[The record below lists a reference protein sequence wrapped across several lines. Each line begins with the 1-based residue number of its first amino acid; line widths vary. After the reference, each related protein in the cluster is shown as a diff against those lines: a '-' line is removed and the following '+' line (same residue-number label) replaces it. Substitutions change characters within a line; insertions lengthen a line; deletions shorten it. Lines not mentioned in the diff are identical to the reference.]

1 MRKLILFLALI
12 FVLQVGY
19 RVQAVLADDREEN
32 VLIENV
38 LKDYFKSLTNR
49 DLKSL
54 MNQISV
60 NYSAG
65 NGNVD
70 KAKFK
75 FGIEGFLKNFKNISI
90 SNLKLTKLNAHD
102 NKALYEIDFN
112 FKATDLS
119 NNKRVSLKKRR
130 LVSLAKEDGLWKIMR
145 FEDKPAED

>member
-90 SNLKLTKLNAHD
+90 SNLKLTKLNANG
-102 NKALYEIDFN
+102 NKAHYEIDFN

>member
-90 SNLKLTKLNAHD
+90 SNLKLTKLNAHG
-102 NKALYEIDFN
+102 NKAHYEIDFN